1 VKEDDAIV
9 TLRILR
15 TVGDMAFKTEA
26 GVRRC
31 YTMLRRLGRK
41 TSQHDHAAAELIAES
56 ELFNGDWYLAH
67 YPEAAKSGMPPA
79 LHYVC
84 VGAARGFDPGPP
96 FSSNGY
102 LARYPDVAAVGMNP
116 LLHYLRFGR
125 EEGRDIAAAGTSRQA
140 VPKAAGPW
148 DVPCEAPLA
157 AWEPV
162 RFSLE
167 PWLAE
172 ADTSTSL
179 PPDPRRDGPT
189 LSLSGVSLGF
199 VGVEGAGKL
208 KVVAAFARMSG
219 VDVAEALVIGNETA
233 PAAAEVNSGT
243 PGRDTMLSLGSAA
256 GFDFGDVWFINDRD
270 LRARLNAPAG
280 CTRRFVLSCYQFAP
294 AIRLP
299 TQQPATQRRL
309 LRLAEQVAPRG
320 ELDFADI
327 STSNPYLPLLFTL
340 TTAAGA
346 MIAATLLPFPSL
358 CRGGAH
364 YGELLSGSEGKDYLT
379 ALRMVS
385 HRLLE
390 ERLSDAGPSALA
402 RIEVDLRDATGAERI
417 FSADLRSWLD
427 QEGGVTIAPA
437 APARGGEGRAVRYLE
452 ESVTT
457 PGPAPPSAPR
467 PFTLHLPADA
477 IPSLRVLV
485 SRRLPGPNDGEQMV
499 GAFVVAAKADG
510 APRWFIMPPAHAGL
524 AALQPEG
531 GSGFPL
537 LLGSGSAMR
546 APAAEQRASHPEPLL
561 VALRFCDLSQPQT
574 SRLVAPVA
582 PEAPGPLLPALSVN
596 NKSQLS
602 VLHHVSGSPAHLE
615 AFLESLQRQQIPAA
629 PEVILVLAA
638 DRSDHA
644 AIADDLLL
652 RYFPETGRIVRQAD
666 PADRAERLHAATAT
680 AQGQFLLF
688 VGDDVILHDAR
699 TLLTLLTLAHYER
712 AASASCLMIASDGP
726 RQPERMKLVSGGY
739 YRHEAFS
746 GSDAKSIYLDACA
759 DLAALP
765 PATWP
770 VAANDPRISM
780 VRSDVWRKICG
791 SSAAEQQ
798 ADLDYGARAA
808 MAGYSHYCTSA
819 ISVTLLGDV
828 ADSSAIAAAFFSPA
842 TRAGTV
848 LRRLVA

>member
-1 VKEDDAIV
+1 M
-9 TLRILR
+9 TQRILR
-15 TVGDMAFKTEA
+15 TVGDMALKTEA
-26 GVRRC
+26 GLRRC

-41 TSQHDHAAAELIAES
+41 TSQRDHAAAELIAES
-56 ELFNGDWYLAH
+56 ELFNGGWYLAH
-67 YPEAAKSGMPPA
+67 YPEAAKSGMQPA

-84 VGAARGFDPGPP
+84 VGAAQGNDPGPS
-96 FSSNGY
+96 FSSSGY
-102 LARYPDVAAVGMNP
+102 LACYPDVAVAGMNP
-116 LLHYLRFGR
+116 LVHYLRFGN

-140 VPKAAGPW
+140 APRAGGSW

-157 AWEPV
+157 APSPV

-172 ADTSTSL
+172 PDRATSL
-179 PPDPRRDGPT
+179 PPDSRLDGIA

-199 VGVEGAGKL
+199 VGAEGTGKL
-208 KVVAAFARMSG
+208 KAVAAFARLSG
-219 VDVAEALVIGNETA
+219 VDVAEALVIRNGTA
-233 PAAAEVNSGT
+233 PAAAEANSGT

-270 LRARLNAPAG
+270 LRARLNAPPG
-280 CTRRFVLSCYQFAP
+280 CIQRFVLSCYQFAP

-299 TQQPATQRRL
+299 TEQPATERRL
-309 LRLAEQVAPRG
+309 LRLAEQAAPRG

-327 STSNPYLPLLFTL
+327 STENPYLPLLFTL
-340 TTAAGA
+340 TTAGGA
-346 MIAATLLPFPSL
+346 MITATLLPFPSL

-364 YGELLSGSEGKDYLT
+364 YGELLSASDGKDYLT
-379 ALRMVS
+379 ALRAVS
-385 HRLLE
+385 HLLLE
-390 ERLSDAGPSALA
+390 ERLSNAGPPALA

-417 FSADLRSWLD
+417 FSADLRSWLV

-437 APARGGEGRAVRYLE
+437 APARSAEGRAVRYLE

-457 PGPAPPSAPR
+457 PAPAEPSATR
-467 PFTLHLPADA
+467 PFILRLPADA

-485 SRRLPGPNDGEQMV
+485 SRQLPWPHDGEQMV

-510 APRWFIMPPAHAGL
+510 APRWCVMPPAHPDL
-524 AALQPEG
+524 AAVQPEG
-531 GSGFPL
+531 GSGFPI
-537 LLGSGSAMR
+537 LLGSGNATR
-546 APAAEQRASHPEPLL
+546 APAAQQRAVHPEPLL
-561 VALRFCDLSQPQT
+561 LALRFCDLSRPQT

-582 PEAPGPLLPALSVN
+582 PEAPGPLLPAVGVN
-596 NKSQLS
+596 YKSQLS

-615 AFLESLQRQQIPAA
+615 AFLESLQRQRIPAA

-644 AIADDLLL
+644 AIADDLLP
-652 RYFPETGRIVRQAD
+652 RYFPETGRIVRH
-666 PADRAERLHAATAT
+666 PERADRAERLQAAAAT

-699 TLLTLLTLAHYER
+699 TLVTLLTLAHHKR
-712 AASASCLMIASDGP
+712 AASASCLMIATDDPG
-726 RQPERMKLVSGGY
+726 QPKRMKLVSGGY
-739 YRHEAFS
+739 YRHEASS
-746 GSDAKSIYLDACA
+746 GSDAKSIYVGACA

-770 VAANDPRISM
+770 VAANDPRILM
-780 VRSDVWRKICG
+780 VRSDVWRKLSG
-791 SSAAEQQ
+791 FFATGQQ
-798 ADLDYGARAA
+798 ADLDDGARAV
-808 MAGYSHYCTSA
+808 MVGYSHYCTSA

-828 ADSSAIAAAFFSPA
+828 AGSSAIAAASLSPEA
-842 TRAGTV
+842 RAGTV

>member
-1 VKEDDAIV
+1 M
-9 TLRILR
+9 TQRIFR
-15 TVGDMAFKTEA
+15 TVSDMALKTEA
-26 GVRRC
+26 GLRRC
-31 YTMLRRLGRK
+31 YTMLLGRK
-41 TSQHDHAAAELIAES
+41 TSQRDHAAAELIAES
-56 ELFNGDWYLAH
+56 GLFNAGWYLAQ

-84 VGAARGFDPGPP
+84 VGAAQGNDPGPP
-96 FSSNGY
+96 FSSSGY
-102 LARYPDVAAVGMNP
+102 LARYPDVAATGMNP
-116 LLHYLRFGR
+116 LLHYLRFGN
-125 EEGRDIAAAGTSRQA
+125 EEGRDIGAAGTGRHA
-140 VPKAAGPW
+140 APKAGKPW
-148 DVPCEAPLA
+148 DGPCEAPLA
-157 AWEPV
+157 ASEPV

-172 ADTSTSL
+172 PDRPTSL
-179 PPDPRRDGPT
+179 PPDSRLDRPT

-199 VGVEGAGKL
+199 VGAEGAGKL
-208 KVVAAFARMSG
+208 KAVAAFARLSG
-219 VDVAEALVIGNETA
+219 VDVAEALVIRNGTA
-233 PAAAEVNSGT
+233 PAAAEANSGT

-256 GFDFGDVWFINDRD
+256 GFDFGDIWFINDRD
-270 LRARLNAPAG
+270 LRARLNTPPG
-280 CTRRFVLSCYQFAP
+280 CIQRFVLSCYQFAP
-294 AIRLP
+294 AIP

-320 ELDFADI
+320 ELDFTDI
-327 STSNPYLPLLFTL
+327 ATSNPYLPLLFTL
-340 TTAAGA
+340 TTADGA

-364 YGELLSGSEGKDYLT
+364 YGELLSASDGKDYLT
-379 ALRMVS
+379 ALRAVS
-385 HRLLE
+385 HLLLE
-390 ERLSDAGPSALA
+390 ERLSDAGPPALA
-402 RIEVDLRDATGAERI
+402 RIEVDLRNATGAERI
-417 FSADLRSWLD
+417 FSADLRSWLG
-427 QEGGVTIAPA
+427 QEEGVAIAPA
-437 APARGGEGRAVRYLE
+437 APGRGGEGRAVRYLE

-457 PGPAPPSAPR
+457 PAPAPPSATR
-467 PFTLHLPADA
+467 PFILRLPADA

-485 SRRLPGPNDGEQMV
+485 SRQLPWPHDGEQMV

-510 APRWFIMPPAHAGL
+510 APRWCVMPPARADL

-531 GSGFPL
+531 GSGFPI

-546 APAAEQRASHPEPLL
+546 APAAEQRAVHPEPLL
-561 VALRFCDLSQPQT
+561 LALRFCDLSQPQT

-582 PEAPGPLLPALSVN
+582 PEAPGPLLPAVGVN
-596 NKSQLS
+596 YKSQLS

-615 AFLESLQRQQIPAA
+615 AFLESLQRQRVPAV

-644 AIADDLLL
+644 AFADDLLP
-652 RYFPETGRIVRQAD
+652 RYFPETGRIVRHAD
-666 PADRAERLHAATAT
+666 PAGRADRAERLQAAAAT

-699 TLLTLLTLAHYER
+699 TLVTLLTLAHYER
-712 AASASCLMIASDGP
+712 AASASCLMIATDVPG
-726 RQPERMKLVSGGY
+726 QPKRMKLVSGGY
-739 YRHEAFS
+739 YRHEASS
-746 GSDAKSIYLDACA
+746 GADAKSINFDACA

-770 VAANDPRISM
+770 VAANDPRILM
-780 VRSDVWRKICG
+780 VRSDLWREICG
-791 SSAAEQQ
+791 FSAAGQQ

-828 ADSSAIAAAFFSPA
+828 AGSSAIAAAPLSPA

>member
-1 VKEDDAIV
+1 M
-9 TLRILR
+9 TQRIFR
-15 TVGDMAFKTEA
+15 TVSDMALKTEA
-26 GVRRC
+26 GLRRC
-31 YTMLRRLGRK
+31 YTMLLGRK
-41 TSQHDHAAAELIAES
+41 TSQRDHAAAELIAES
-56 ELFNGDWYLAH
+56 GLFNAGWYLAQ

-84 VGAARGFDPGPP
+84 VGAAQGNDPGPP
-96 FSSNGY
+96 FSSSGY
-102 LARYPDVAAVGMNP
+102 LARYPDVAATGMNP
-116 LLHYLRFGR
+116 LLHYLRFGN
-125 EEGRDIAAAGTSRQA
+125 EEGRDIGAAGTGRHA
-140 VPKAAGPW
+140 APKAGKPW
-148 DVPCEAPLA
+148 DGPCEAPLA
-157 AWEPV
+157 ASEPV

-172 ADTSTSL
+172 PDRPTSL
-179 PPDPRRDGPT
+179 PPDSRLDRPT

-199 VGVEGAGKL
+199 VGAEGAGKL
-208 KVVAAFARMSG
+208 KAVAAFARLSG
-219 VDVAEALVIGNETA
+219 VDVAEALVIRNGTA
-233 PAAAEVNSGT
+233 PAAAEANSGT

-256 GFDFGDVWFINDRD
+256 GFDFGDIWFINDRD
-270 LRARLNAPAG
+270 LRARLNTPPG
-280 CTRRFVLSCYQFAP
+280 CIQRFVLSCYQFAP
-294 AIRLP
+294 AIP

-320 ELDFADI
+320 ELDFTDI
-327 STSNPYLPLLFTL
+327 ATSNPYLPLLFTL
-340 TTAAGA
+340 TTADGA

-364 YGELLSGSEGKDYLT
+364 YGELLSASDGKDYLT
-379 ALRMVS
+379 ALRAVS
-385 HRLLE
+385 HLLLE
-390 ERLSDAGPSALA
+390 ERLSDAGPPALA
-402 RIEVDLRDATGAERI
+402 RIEVDLRNATGAERI
-417 FSADLRSWLD
+417 FSADLRSWLG
-427 QEGGVTIAPA
+427 QEEGVTIAPA
-437 APARGGEGRAVRYLE
+437 APGRGGEGRAVRYLE

-457 PGPAPPSAPR
+457 PAPAPPSATR
-467 PFTLHLPADA
+467 PFILRLPADA

-485 SRRLPGPNDGEQMV
+485 SRQLPWPHDGEQMV

-510 APRWFIMPPAHAGL
+510 APRWCVMPPARADL

-531 GSGFPL
+531 GSGFPI

-546 APAAEQRASHPEPLL
+546 APAAEQRAVHPEPLL
-561 VALRFCDLSQPQT
+561 LALRFCDLSQPQT

-582 PEAPGPLLPALSVN
+582 PEAPGPLLPAVGVN
-596 NKSQLS
+596 YKSQLS

-615 AFLESLQRQQIPAA
+615 AFLESLQRQRVPAV

-644 AIADDLLL
+644 AIADDLLP
-652 RYFPETGRIVRQAD
+652 RYFPETGRIVRHAD
-666 PADRAERLHAATAT
+666 PAGRADRAERLQAAAAT

-699 TLLTLLTLAHYER
+699 TLVTLLTLAHYER
-712 AASASCLMIASDGP
+712 AASASCLMIATDVPG
-726 RQPERMKLVSGGY
+726 QPKRMKLVSGGY
-739 YRHEAFS
+739 YRHEACS
-746 GSDAKSIYLDACA
+746 GPSAKSIYFDACA

-770 VAANDPRISM
+770 VAANDPRILM
-780 VRSDVWRKICG
+780 VRSDLWREICG
-791 SSAAEQQ
+791 FSAAGQQ

-828 ADSSAIAAAFFSPA
+828 AGSSAIAAAPLSPA

>member
-1 VKEDDAIV
+1 M
-9 TLRILR
+9 TRRILR
-15 TVGDMAFKTEA
+15 TVSDMAFKTEA
-26 GVRRC
+26 GLRRC
-31 YTMLRRLGRK
+31 YTRLQRLGQK
-41 TSQHDHAAAELIAES
+41 TSPHDHAAAELIAES
-56 ELFNGDWYLAH
+56 QLFNGGWYLAH

-96 FSSNGY
+96 FSSSAY
-102 LARYPDVAAVGMNP
+102 LARNPDVAAAGMNP

-125 EEGRDIAAAGTSRQA
+125 EEGRDIAAAGTKGQA
-140 VPKAAGPW
+140 APKAAGPW

-167 PWLAE
+167 PWPAVPDRAAGL
-172 ADTSTSL
+172 L
-179 PPDPRRDGPT
+179 PDSRLDGIA

-199 VGVEGAGKL
+199 VGDEGAGKL
-208 KVVAAFARMSG
+208 KAVAAFARLSG
-219 VDVAEALVIGNETA
+219 VDVAEALVIGNGT
-233 PAAAEVNSGT
+233 AAAEVNNGT

-256 GFDFGDVWFINDRD
+256 GFDFGDIWFINDRD

-280 CTRRFVLSCYQFAP
+280 CTQRFVLSCYQFAP
-294 AIRLP
+294 AIRLQ
-299 TQQPATQRRL
+299 TQPPEKPRL
-309 LRLAEQVAPRG
+309 LRLAELVAPRG
-320 ELDFADI
+320 ELDFTDI
-327 STSNPYLPLLFTL
+327 ATSNPYLPLLFTL
-340 TTAAGA
+340 TTTDGA

-364 YGELLSGSEGKDYLT
+364 YGELLSASDGKDYLT
-379 ALRMVS
+379 ALRAVS
-385 HRLLE
+385 HLLLE
-390 ERLSDAGPSALA
+390 ERLSDAGPPALA
-402 RIEVDLRDATGAERI
+402 RIEVDLREATGAERI
-417 FSADLRSWLD
+417 FSADLRSWLG
-427 QEGGVTIAPA
+427 QESGVAIAPA
-437 APARGGEGRAVRYLE
+437 APTRGGEGRAVRYLE
-452 ESVTT
+452 EAVST
-457 PGPAPPSAPR
+457 PASAPPSATR
-467 PFTLHLPADA
+467 PFTLRLPADA

-485 SRRLPGPNDGEQMV
+485 SRQLPWLHDGEQMV
-499 GAFVVAAKADG
+499 GAFVVVAKADG
-510 APRWFIMPPAHAGL
+510 APRWCIMPPGHADL
-524 AALQPEG
+524 ASLQPAG
-531 GSGFPL
+531 GSGFPI

-546 APAAEQRASHPEPLL
+546 APAAEPRAAHPEPLL
-561 VALRFCDLSQPQT
+561 LALRFCDLSQPPT
-574 SRLVAPVA
+574 SKLVAPVA

-596 NKSQLS
+596 YKSQLS

-615 AFLESLQRQQIPAA
+615 AFLESLQRQRIPTA

-644 AIADDLLL
+644 ALAADLLP
-652 RYFPETGRIVRQAD
+652 RYFPETGRIVRQ
-666 PADRAERLHAATAT
+666 PERADRAERLQAAAAT

-699 TLLTLLTLAHYER
+699 TLVTLLTLAHYER
-712 AASASCLMIASDGP
+712 AASASCLMIATDDTGP
-726 RQPERMKLVSGGY
+726 PERMKLVSGGY
-739 YRHEAFS
+739 YRHEAS
-746 GSDAKSIYLDACA
+746 AGSNASSIYFDACA

-770 VAANDPRISM
+770 VAANDPRIWM
-780 VRSDVWRKICG
+780 VRSEVWRKLYG

-798 ADLDYGARAA
+798 ADLDGARGT

-828 ADSSAIAAAFFSPA
+828 ASSSAIAAARPSPA
-842 TRAGTV
+842 THAGTV